1 MRANNSSRGLSSP
14 CSTNDGISLNGS
26 PDTKLT
32 AFSPEDVR
40 SKGRPETSVAT
51 SLGDA
56 GFCRRYTAGQL
67 SPHAASFT
75 PIGIAGSAASDIQVR
90 GRSEIGSLNAQANVE
105 ICGARNGP
113 GGVYEQGL
121 PNYGPIGRAP
131 ITQKGCPTGI
141 FAGNF
146 DNDRR
151 SRAFVIENVP
161 ASLNFMSLA
170 GFFNRREFAT
180 LKGPVLNE
188 LSSLSKVYVAF
199 ADSREAKKAIE
210 KVRLLRPEWR
220 IFPLT
225 AKEYVQHSEPSL
237 LHQTSDYEGHLLVSM
252 YYDSRNPT
260 FNSHTVA
267 RSLQTLATTFG
278 DLKAFDLLPRGQ
290 DNVSEFHLEF
300 YNTRDADNAMV
311 TLNGTTVDDCIL
323 DITLFKPDVTE
334 DRPFNVLPSLSPV
347 KDGGSRYG
355 TSYHRSS
362 PSAPTRPF
370 RTPYMELSPTGRS
383 IVPSGEHVGLM
394 DWMSRAGEKNLH
406 SPRREISRYPDARV
420 ISQNAVDIERIRLG
434 LDVRTTI
441 MLRNIPN
448 KIDQTML
455 KAIVDETSH
464 GKYDFMYLRIDF
476 ANNCNVGYAFINF
489 EDPIDIIDVRTP
501 CPLVSAHFTE
511 NNSLSKRELGVPGT
525 ALTVTRSRKFPIQ
538 GKDCLIQKFRNSSVM
553 LEHPSFRPKIFHTG
567 TGPLAG
573 TEDRFPGPDNP
584 SKMRRS
590 IENAEH
596 IGLFAPRVGQQYRD
610 EQRRRRSQFDRGT
623 TAAERE
629 IVYVQTIAAHPFGVN
644 NGLRIFHRNKNQ
656 HGNTK
661 WWKWLSILKRITL
674 KLAKSLET
682 DAFHTVRLYKEH
694 LALHVIPNC
703 YLAFSRVIADGQFST
718 IGIVLIAALARLT
731 KATGI
736 DKEMNS
742 LHGKKM
748 AFRPSTCL
756 KNLQQEDVGEV
767 VSRLSESFIPLPSF
781 QSGKQAGSE
790 EPNSHQ
796 REAKETAT
804 VAVKPSG
811 QKKRKK
817 NAIDDLFNGV
827 L

>member
-56 GFCRRYTAGQL
+56 GFCRRYTARPADPFLVPLNTSNSGQL

-188 LSSLSKVYVAF
+188 LSSLGKVYVAF

-347 KDGGSRYG
+347 KDGGLRYG

-464 GKYDFMYLRIDF
+464 GKYDFMYLRIGEKLHSLFDCKMKLTLNFIDF

-489 EDPIDIIDVRTP
+489 EDPIDIIDFVKTRAGRSWN
-501 CPLVSAHFTE
+501 CFNSDKVAEVSYAT
-511 NNSLSKRELGVPGT
+511 
-525 ALTVTRSRKFPIQ
+525 IQ

-623 TAAERE
+623 TAAEGE

-644 NGLRIFHRNKNQ
+644 NGLRSAPC
-656 HGNTK
+656 TYP
-661 WWKWLSILKRITL
+661 T
-674 KLAKSLET
+674 
-682 DAFHTVRLYKEH
+682 
-694 LALHVIPNC
+694 
-703 YLAFSRVIADGQFST
+703 ST
-718 IGIVLIAALARLT
+718 IWYDPTISARGPRT
-731 KATGI
+731 
-736 DKEMNS
+736 S
-742 LHGKKM
+742 
-748 AFRPSTCL
+748 
-756 KNLQQEDVGEV
+756 
-767 VSRLSESFIPLPSF
+767 
-781 QSGKQAGSE
+781 
-790 EPNSHQ
+790 
-796 REAKETAT
+796 
-804 VAVKPSG
+804 
-811 QKKRKK
+811 
-817 NAIDDLFNGV
+817 
-827 L
+827 

>member
-56 GFCRRYTAGQL
+56 GFCRRYTARPADPFLVPLNTSNSGQL

-489 EDPIDIIDVRTP
+489 EDPIDIIDFVKTRAGRSWN
-501 CPLVSAHFTE
+501 CFNSDKVAEVSYAT
-511 NNSLSKRELGVPGT
+511 
-525 ALTVTRSRKFPIQ
+525 IQ

-644 NGLRIFHRNKNQ
+644 NGLRSAPC
-656 HGNTK
+656 TYP
-661 WWKWLSILKRITL
+661 T
-674 KLAKSLET
+674 
-682 DAFHTVRLYKEH
+682 
-694 LALHVIPNC
+694 
-703 YLAFSRVIADGQFST
+703 ST
-718 IGIVLIAALARLT
+718 IWYDPTISARGPRT
-731 KATGI
+731 
-736 DKEMNS
+736 S
-742 LHGKKM
+742 
-748 AFRPSTCL
+748 
-756 KNLQQEDVGEV
+756 
-767 VSRLSESFIPLPSF
+767 
-781 QSGKQAGSE
+781 
-790 EPNSHQ
+790 
-796 REAKETAT
+796 
-804 VAVKPSG
+804 
-811 QKKRKK
+811 
-817 NAIDDLFNGV
+817 
-827 L
+827 

>member
-1 MRANNSSRGLSSP
+1 MTLFPDKTPVCSLVMRANNSSRGLSSP

-56 GFCRRYTAGQL
+56 GFCRLYTARPADPFLVPLNTSNSGQL

-188 LSSLSKVYVAF
+188 LSSLGKVYVAF

-347 KDGGSRYG
+347 KDGGSRNG

-420 ISQNAVDIERIRLG
+420 ISQNAVDIERIRL
-434 LDVRTTI
+434 LNFQI

-448 KIDQTML
+448 KIDQVSPTL
-455 KAIVDETSH
+455 VNGSGTVSNL
-464 GKYDFMYLRIDF
+464 LRL
-476 ANNCNVGYAFINF
+476 C
-489 EDPIDIIDVRTP
+489 
-501 CPLVSAHFTE
+501 S
-511 NNSLSKRELGVPGT
+511 
-525 ALTVTRSRKFPIQ
+525 
-538 GKDCLIQKFRNSSVM
+538 
-553 LEHPSFRPKIFHTG
+553 
-567 TGPLAG
+567 
-573 TEDRFPGPDNP
+573 
-584 SKMRRS
+584 RRS
-590 IENAEH
+590 
-596 IGLFAPRVGQQYRD
+596 
-610 EQRRRRSQFDRGT
+610 
-623 TAAERE
+623 
-629 IVYVQTIAAHPFGVN
+629 
-644 NGLRIFHRNKNQ
+644 
-656 HGNTK
+656 
-661 WWKWLSILKRITL
+661 
-674 KLAKSLET
+674 
-682 DAFHTVRLYKEH
+682 
-694 LALHVIPNC
+694 
-703 YLAFSRVIADGQFST
+703 
-718 IGIVLIAALARLT
+718 LT
-731 KATGI
+731 RPATGSMI
-736 DKEMNS
+736 
-742 LHGKKM
+742 
-748 AFRPSTCL
+748 STL
-756 KNLQQEDVGEV
+756 
-767 VSRLSESFIPLPSF
+767 
-781 QSGKQAGSE
+781 
-790 EPNSHQ
+790 
-796 REAKETAT
+796 
-804 VAVKPSG
+804 
-811 QKKRKK
+811 
-817 NAIDDLFNGV
+817 
-827 L
+827 